1 MKKKM
6 KYYTVTIKEERETP
20 VFVRANTEQRAVDL
34 AHGLYNQRPDD
45 RRVNNGN
52 DEATTWVKEVREE
65 DEQ

>member
-65 DEQ
+65 NE

>member
-1 MKKKM
+1 M

>member
-45 RRVNNGN
+45 HRVNNGN
-52 DEATTWVKEVREE
+52 DEATTWVKEVREVNE
-65 DEQ
+65 

>member
-6 KYYTVTIKEERETP
+6 KNYTVTIKEERETP

-45 RRVNNGN
+45 RRGNNGN
-52 DEATTWVKEVREE
+52 DKATTWVKEVCEVNE
-65 DEQ
+65 